1 MISPEFVYLL
11 KVNLALVA
19 FYTFYRLICTND
31 TFFQWRRFTLL
42 ACGLTAW
49 LYPFLNLQDWMAPQT
64 PVHEAVTYAKAVYS
78 ETFSTLPVNAAAA
91 NPPAGDT
98 FSVSPQQVLLTVY
111 LAGVIILGI
120 RFLIQLFCLCRLPQK
135 CRKIKIKT
143 TQVHLLTK
151 HSGPF
156 SFFHWI
162 FIHPDTLKDTEQTK
176 EILSHEQ
183 THARQWHSVDILLS
197 EINCIFNWM
206 NPISWLLKREVRHNL
221 EYLADRQ
228 VVAIGHNLQIYQY
241 HLLEMGLVRHKAAAT
256 LYNSFNVSPLKKR
269 ILMMNKRR
277 TKEIGR
283 AKYMMFLPLAAT
295 LMLFGP
301 LETGA
306 RSAEKGAHSTAQSL
320 PLSSR
325 QQKAEPNTET
335 SDEKAADTTAQ
346 SLLLSSRQQKAEPNT
361 ETSAEKATHSTA
373 QSLSLSSEPQK
384 ADRSPKIKQVGSMI
398 HAKTPLIL
406 LNGKVVSKKI
416 NFDVQT
422 ADNDKFAEFLGIKPE
437 EIGKIEIYKADEA
450 VEKYG
455 ERAKD
460 GVVAFQTQDYLKA
473 QGTYDDGYILQVID
487 YQTEGSA
494 ISYSMSTTQKF
505 QENEPDKIYKFVNE
519 PPTFNG
525 ETRQGL
531 LNYLNQKLK
540 NTEIVENTGSH
551 PQFVLVLTIE
561 KNGAVSAV
569 DWVNNGG
576 TCSPEKK
583 EEILKTIKN
592 MPAWNPAKLEG
603 NTVRCYSYQGFNLK
617 P

>member
-11 KVNLALVA
+11 KVNLALVL

-64 PVHEAVTYAKAVYS
+64 PVHEAVTYAKTVYS
-78 ETFSTLPVNAAAA
+78 ETFSALPVNAAVA

-98 FSVSPQQVLLTVY
+98 FSVSPHQVLLTVY

-120 RFLIQLFCLCRLPQK
+120 RFLIQLFSLCRLPQK

-162 FIHPDTLKDTEQTK
+162 FIHPDILKDTEQTK

-228 VVAIGHNLQIYQY
+228 VVAIGHDLQIYQY

-256 LYNSFNVSPLKKR
+256 LYNPFNVSPLKKR
-269 ILMMNKRR
+269 ILMMNKKR

-306 RSAEKGAHSTAQSL
+306 RSVEKAAHSTAQSL
-320 PLSSR
+320 PLSS
-325 QQKAEPNTET
+325 QQ
-335 SDEKAADTTAQ
+335 EKTD
-346 SLLLSSRQQKAEPNT
+346 PNT

-384 ADRSPKIKQVGSMI
+384 AARNPKIKQVGSMI

-406 LNGKVVSKKI
+406 LNGEIVSKKI
-416 NFDVQT
+416 DFEVQT

-450 VEKYG
+450 VAKYG

-460 GVVAFQTQDYLKA
+460 GVIVFQTQDYLKA
-473 QGTYDDGYILQVID
+473 QGTYEDGYILQVID
-487 YQTEGSA
+487 YQKEGSV

-540 NTEIVENTGSH
+540 NTEIVENKGSH

-576 TCSPEKK
+576 TCSPERK

-603 NTVRCYSYQGFNLK
+603 NTVRCYSYLSFNFK